1 MSSPQRH
8 SGVRAGRA
16 IPAGARTGMAR
27 RLVEL
32 PPHQIPAAENWFTY
46 GSRTPRAARR
56 ASSVCLVQDGV
67 DGVETFLGYRSGE
80 SPLGSVAFPGG
91 SVEAGD
97 RAEYK
102 WFGPSLTSWSKRLDV
117 LDQQLV
123 RVHLVCAIRELFE
136 ETGILLA
143 GTDEQSVIEMSD
155 PEEWMSAREAIA
167 GQDLE
172 FAEFLRRRGL
182 GLRTDLLRPVSHW
195 VSPNF
200 AFRRF
205 DTWYFGATVPLRQE
219 PSLLRAKGRWAQW
232 CSTEQIIEQ
241 RATSGLG
248 DLIGQP
254 NTQGLRLS
262 QITSP
267 AVELM
272 LERMVDAHGVVAY
285 LSRARSLDVQHPDLL
300 VRDGTYYL
308 EVLGNLGDESTRPW
322 QAEPGH

>member
-1 MSSPQRH
+1 MSSPQRD
-8 SGVRAGRA
+8 SGVRQGRSSPSA
-16 IPAGARTGMAR
+16 TRTGVSR

-32 PPHQIPAAENWFTY
+32 PPHQIPAAENWFTF
-46 GSRTPRAARR
+46 GSRTPRTARR

-67 DGVETFLGYRSGE
+67 HGVETFLGYRPGE

-97 RAEYK
+97 RVEYK
-102 WFGPSLTSWSKRLDV
+102 WFGPNLSQWSKRMDV

-123 RVHLVCAIRELFE
+123 RAHLVCAIRELFE

-143 GTDEQSVIEMSD
+143 GTDEQSVVEMND

-167 GQDLE
+167 GQDLAFE
-172 FAEFLRRRGL
+172 EFLRRRGL

-195 VSPNF
+195 LSPNF

-205 DTWYFGATVPLRQE
+205 DTWYFTATVPVHQE
-219 PSLLRAKGRWAQW
+219 PRLLRAKGKWAQW
-232 CSTEQIIEQ
+232 CSSEQIMAQ
-241 RATSGLG
+241 RATSELG
-248 DLIGQP
+248 DRIGQP
-254 NTQGLRLS
+254 STVGLRLS

-267 AVELM
+267 AVEQM
-272 LERMVDAHGVVAY
+272 LERMADAHGAVAY
-285 LSRARSLDVQHPDLL
+285 LSRARTLDVQHPDLL

-308 EVLGNLGDESTRPW
+308 EVLSALGGESTRPW